1 MTKIMKN
8 GPYFIWLALS
18 WGVEAFRIFVGIME
32 KMDFCLYR
40 RNAMLKP
47 LLEVFL
53 FLLVSLV
60 ELKLN
65 KKDKSWVTAFLWLIR
80 HLIKIKNK
88 DQNLKGLFRHNFFN
102 FNHIK
107 KYMLFIIVW
116 ISEHTAMDQ
125 LTKTPSMN
133 LRI

>member
-1 MTKIMKN
+1 
-8 GPYFIWLALS
+8 
-18 WGVEAFRIFVGIME
+18 
-32 KMDFCLYR
+32 
-40 RNAMLKP
+40 MLKP

-53 FLLVSLV
+53 FLLVSLL
-60 ELKLN
+60 ELELN

-102 FNHIK
+102 FNQIK

-133 LRI
+133 LRN